1 MRGSICSFS
10 LYLFPFPKH
19 LPASICWTFLHVK
32 PNMYRPTFPFSPAAL
47 FLQGAEVRHISA
59 RADLLFSDPLLST
72 ALSSPVNGNCLRPC
86 EILCPTPSQNPWFC
100 YDNHTSLRQFS
111 GPDSKCV
118 TSSDIFFL
126 ESVTTRYA
134 LRSQMCLHPSFGRP
148 SGLSMR

>member
-1 MRGSICSFS
+1 MRGSINSFS

-32 PNMYRPTFPFSPAAL
+32 PNMCRPTFIFSPAPL
-47 FLQGAEVRHISA
+47 FCQGAEVRHISA

-86 EILCPTPSQNPWFC
+86 EILCPTPSHNP
-100 YDNHTSLRQFS
+100 SLYEIGLHLLNYLELF
-111 GPDSKCV
+111 PDLIWLCV
-118 TSSDIFFL
+118 L

-134 LRSQMCLHPSFGRP
+134 LRSRMCLRPSFGRP